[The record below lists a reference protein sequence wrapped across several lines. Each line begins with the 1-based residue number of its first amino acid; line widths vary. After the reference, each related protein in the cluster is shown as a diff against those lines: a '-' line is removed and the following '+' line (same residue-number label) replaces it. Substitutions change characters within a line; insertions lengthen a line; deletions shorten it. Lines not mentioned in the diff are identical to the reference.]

1 MSSFEESFEAACKS
15 GDLPGV
21 VIMATNSAGWYPSY
35 RRVHSISEISESV
48 L

>member
-1 MSSFEESFEAACKS
+1 MSSFEESFEAACES

-21 VIMATNSAGWYPSY
+21 VMMATNFDGWYTSY
-35 RRVHSISEISESV
+35 CEVHPFSEMPKPG

>member
-21 VIMATNSAGWYPSY
+21 VMMATNSVGWYASS
-35 RRVHSISEISESV
+35 RGVHSFSEIPKYV
-48 L
+48 P